1 MTVLPNFAISSATA
15 PLAARIDELETR
27 LETMERGQQNP
38 LCEDPPIGNSL
49 MTRHYAG
56 LQSEISRLVCYRI
69 RTALQICNGNKTKA
83 ATLLGLPSYQ
93 TLVNWMNKHGVESY
107 KG

>member
-27 LETMERGQQNP
+27 LETIERAQQNP
-38 LCEDPPIGNSL
+38 LCEDALSDNFL
-49 MTRHYAG
+49 MTPQYAG
-56 LQSEISRLVCYRI
+56 LQSEISGLVCHRI
-69 RTALQICNGNKTKA
+69 RTALNLSKGNKTA
-83 ATLLGLPSYQ
+83 AAELLGLPSYQ
-93 TLVNWMNKHGVESY
+93 TLANWMHKHGIESY

>member
-27 LETMERGQQNP
+27 LETIERAQQNP
-38 LCEDPPIGNSL
+38 LCEELPSDNFL
-49 MTRHYAG
+49 MTPQYAG
-56 LQSEISRLVCYRI
+56 LQSEIAGLVCRRI
-69 RTALQICNGNKTKA
+69 CTALRICHGNKTA
-83 ATLLGLPSYQ
+83 AAELLGLSSYQ
-93 TLVNWMNKHGVESY
+93 TLANWMQKYGIESY

>member
-1 MTVLPNFAISSATA
+1 MTVLPSFGISSVAA

-27 LETMERGQQNP
+27 LETIERAQQNP
-38 LCEDPPIGNSL
+38 LCEDAQSDNFL
-49 MTRHYAG
+49 MTPQYAG
-56 LQSEISRLVCYRI
+56 LQSEISGLVCHRI
-69 RTALQICNGNKTKA
+69 RTALRICNGNKTKA